1 MGLDQYI
8 EIKDRETGEWEEYQ
22 YYRKFNELQGWF
34 EDNHNQQNCGVTEM
48 TVDVIDALLEDISN
62 DKLTITEGFFYG
74 NYKATKED
82 LDRLSEILLEL
93 RDLVEDNEEV
103 RYTCWY

>member
-8 EIKDRETGEWEEYQ
+8 EVKAPSETEWKEYQ

-34 EDNHNQQNCGVTEM
+34 EREYDQENCDYTDM
-48 TVDVIDALLEDISN
+48 TKEVINALLLAIDSEELIP
-62 DKLTITEGFFYG
+62 TEGFFYG
-74 NYKATKED
+74 CFKATEEDFQELKELL
-82 LDRLSEILLEL
+82 LDML
-93 RDLVEDNEEV
+93 DKCKDGYKF